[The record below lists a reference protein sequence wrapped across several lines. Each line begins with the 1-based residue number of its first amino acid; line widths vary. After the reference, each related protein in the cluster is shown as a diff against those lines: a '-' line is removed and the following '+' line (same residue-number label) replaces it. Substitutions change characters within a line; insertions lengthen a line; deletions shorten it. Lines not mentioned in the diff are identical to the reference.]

1 MPMPRRDYARRP
13 ARIPENFAKAELPGT
28 FLASAFCECPA
39 RWIPVRWQIPD
50 CSIPPQ
56 SQSPTP
62 HFAID
67 VGQPEGSRPE
77 SAFPLPA
84 EDNVQLVRARSS
96 LRSQRQARRSL
107 RLKAL
112 LLAESN
118 PPLLAKLVA
127 HTTPHLSL
135 SLLSQELRSR

>member
-1 MPMPRRDYARRP
+1 MPLRDCARRP
-13 ARIPENFAKAELPGT
+13 ARIPENFATAELPET
-28 FLASAFCECPA
+28 FQASAFHECPA
-39 RWIPVRWQIPD
+39 GWIPVRWQIPV
-50 CSIPPQ
+50 CSTPPR
-56 SQSPTP
+56 SQSPTQ
-62 HFAID
+62 HFAIG

-84 EDNVQLVRARSS
+84 EDNVRLVRARSS
-96 LRSQRQARRSL
+96 LHSQRARRSL

-135 SLLSQELRSR
+135 S